1 MPLYHLQALSPQ
13 GKVCQ
18 REVTA
23 NSEADAKNLLQQEG
37 LTVLACQAADNRFLL
52 FPSWQKNRFD
62 VILFS
67 HELMALLGAGL
78 SLIEALETLSE
89 RESHAQEQAIL
100 QPLIK
105 HMYQGLSFSAAL
117 NQFPDIFP
125 ALFIATIAASEQ
137 TGEMVDALSRYLA
150 YQQQLGILKDKIVS
164 AAIYPALLLGVGS
177 LVAMFLLCYLVPR
190 FSSVYE
196 NLDTELPLASKLL
209 MDWGLFASQH
219 PVAVSL
225 SLLALVSLLAFAS
238 QQRAVHA
245 YLSQALYNNRWL
257 GANLQLMQ
265 LARFYRSLSLLL
277 RGGIPILK
285 ALDMTQG
292 LLPLNL
298 QQQVKQAIE
307 AISVGQ
313 RLSVALE
320 QAKLSTP
327 VALRL
332 IRAGERNGQLPEM
345 LEQTAS
351 FHEHELSR
359 WIDGFTRLFEPLLML
374 FIGLLI
380 GGIVILLYL
389 PIFEL
394 ASSVQ

>member
-1 MPLYHLQALSPQ
+1 MPHYVVQGLSLQGQL
-13 GKVCQ
+13 CQ

-23 NSEADAKNLLQQEG
+23 NSVADAKKLLEQDG
-37 LTVLACQAADNRFLL
+37 ITVIRCTAQHHAA
-52 FPSWQKNRFD
+52 WQWRKPRFD
-62 VILFS
+62 VILFA
-67 HELMALLGAGL
+67 HELMALLKAGL

-89 RESHAQEQAIL
+89 RDHQTQDQLLL
-100 QPLIK
+100 QQLIRR
-105 HMYQGLSFSAAL
+105 MYEGLSFSAAL
-117 NQFPDIFP
+117 TQFPDTFP
-125 ALFIATIAASEQ
+125 ALFIASISASEQ
-137 TGEMVDALSRYLA
+137 TGDMVDALSRYLA
-150 YQQQLGILKDKIVS
+150 YQQQLGFLKDKIIS
-164 AAIYPALLLGVGS
+164 AAIYPALLLSVGS

-196 NLDTELPLASKLL
+196 NLDTELPFASRLL

-219 PVAVSL
+219 PLAVSL
-225 SLLALVSLLAFAS
+225 VLIAILSLIAFAS
-238 QQRAVHA
+238 QQAAIRAYA
-245 YLSQALYNNRWL
+245 LQALYNNRWL
-257 GANLQLMQ
+257 GSHLQLMQ

-298 QQQVKQAIE
+298 QQQVTHAIE
-307 AISVGQ
+307 AIGVGQ

-332 IRAGERNGQLPEM
+332 IRAGERNGQLPDM